1 MARRTF
7 TKVSPSVWQSARFRA
22 LSDGERLGYL
32 YLLTCSHVD
41 SAGCFYLPDGYACAD
56 LDMQPERYRK
66 LREAL
71 MSAGLID
78 FDPAS
83 AFLRITRWF
92 RHNPPMNVKHAQGT
106 RTLIEAIPCER
117 LRADTLEEF
126 EPFEHGVIEK
136 AEETAA
142 RKEMEKFKA
151 GQTVGSAA
159 LLTTRI
165 MAGAGR

>member
-1 MARRTF
+1 
-7 TKVSPSVWQSARFRA
+7 
-22 LSDGERLGYL
+22 
-32 YLLTCSHVD
+32 
-41 SAGCFYLPDGYACAD
+41 
-56 LDMQPERYRK
+56 
-66 LREAL
+66 

-106 RTLIEAIPCER
+106 RALIEAIPSER

-126 EPFEHGVIEK
+126 EPFELGVIEK

-142 RKEMEKFKA
+142 KKEMEKFKSD
-151 GQTVGSAA
+151 QTVGSAA

-165 MAGAGR
+165 MAGARR